1 MSTVEWERLESLFT
15 DAMSLPA
22 EERLRFARASCED
35 DPELRARLERLIDA
49 ETREPEFLEE
59 AVRKGAAA
67 ISRDLAASRTGSRIG
82 PYRLV
87 RILGEGGSGTV
98 YLASRDDAQ
107 YDATVAIKLLHP
119 GAASRGMIER
129 LRAERQILAQLDH
142 PHIARLLDGGTTPQG
157 EPYVVMEYVQ
167 GVPILDDCA
176 RRNLPGPERLGLFL
190 DVCAAVEHAHRHLIV
205 HRDLKPANVLVTA
218 EGIPKLL
225 DFGIAKL
232 LRPGPD
238 GGEAAADTTLAPLRM
253 LTPGYASPEQIRG
266 EPVTTA
272 ADVYSLGVL
281 LYELLTG
288 RKPHDIPSGLPPGEM
303 ERRICSTEPARPSA
317 VPGVTASVARWMRGD
332 LDIIV
337 LKALRKE
344 PHRRYAT
351 VRELSADIE
360 RFLAGRPV
368 HARPE
373 TLLYVT
379 GRFVRRHRIGV
390 TAGAIA
396 AMLVLVSL
404 VAALLQSSR
413 ARAERDRAEHI
424 ASMLVGMFEIATP
437 GRGDGITVQDLLNH
451 GEAQVEKLADQPE
464 TQAVLMQTLGE
475 LHEKSGEFARAA
487 ALYARVVGYHESRGD
502 DPAALASA
510 VHHLGRAVARAGD
523 YQRAASLFR
532 RSLSLRRSLDPGGSA
547 EVASTLNAL
556 GLSLHEIGQFGE
568 AEQLY
573 REALQ
578 LDARLLGPEHVHTNL
593 VRGNLALLLHD
604 TGKAPEAEALY
615 RSILATLESRAIPDE
630 QQVSEMSDGLGLA
643 LEAQGRD
650 HEAADLFRRSL
661 VIRKKI
667 HGEDSYLVARSMS
680 HLGLALAKQGELAEA
695 EALLRE
701 AEERRRRLL
710 GESHMEFAETQFALA
725 TLRAAQARWE
735 EAAARFDRAAS
746 IYRTALGPRHPL
758 VAESLLE
765 LARAGRSGGH
775 APEACRALHEGLSL
789 LAAGDPRAVRA
800 RAEFPDCR

>member
-1 MSTVEWERLESLFT
+1 MSAPGWERLESLFIR
-15 DAMSLPA
+15 AMTLPSA
-22 EERLRFARASCED
+22 ERLRFARASCPE
-35 DPELRARLERLIDA
+35 DPELRARLERLIEA
-49 ETREPEFLEE
+49 ETREPEFLET
-59 AVRKGAAA
+59 AVRNGAAA
-67 ISRDLAASRTGSRIG
+67 ITRDLAASRTGSRIG

-98 YLASRDDAQ
+98 YLARRDDAQ

-119 GAASRGMIER
+119 GAASRGMIDR

-167 GVPILDDCA
+167 GVPILEDCA
-176 RRNLPGPERLGLFL
+176 RRSMSGADRLRLFL
-190 DVCAAVEHAHRHLIV
+190 QVCGAVEHAHRHLIV

-272 ADVYSLGVL
+272 GDVYSLGVL

-288 RKPHDIPSGLPPGEM
+288 RKPHDIHPGLPPGEM
-303 ERRICSTEPARPSA
+303 ERRICSTEPPRPSA
-317 VPGVTASVARWMRGD
+317 VPGVAAGTARWMRGD
-332 LDIIV
+332 LDIII

-344 PHRRYAT
+344 PSRRYAT
-351 VRELSADIE
+351 VREFSADIE

-373 TLLYVT
+373 TLFYVT

-396 AMLVLVSL
+396 AAIVLASL
-404 VAALLQSSR
+404 VAALLQSAR

-424 ASMLVGMFEIATP
+424 ASMLVGMFEIASP
-437 GRGDGITVQDLLNH
+437 GRVDGITVQDLLDH
-451 GEAQVEKLADQPE
+451 GEAQIEKLADQPD
-464 TQAVLMQTLGE
+464 TQAVLMQTLGD
-475 LHEKSGEFARAA
+475 LHEKSGEFSRAA
-487 ALYARVVGYHESRGD
+487 ALYARVVGHQESRGK

-523 YQRAASLFR
+523 YLRAVSLFR
-532 RSLSLRRSLDPGGSA
+532 RSLGLRRTLDPGGSA

-556 GLSLHEIGQFGE
+556 GLALHEIGQFEE
-568 AEQLY
+568 AEQHY

-578 LDARLLGPEHVHTNL
+578 LDVRLLGPEHVHTIL

-604 TGKAPEAEALY
+604 TGQPVEAEALY
-615 RSILATLESRAIPDE
+615 RSILATLESRAVPDE
-630 QQVSEMSDGLGLA
+630 HQVSEMSDGLGLA

-650 HEAADLFRRSL
+650 PEAAGMFRRSL
-661 VIRKKI
+661 AIRRKI

-680 HLGLALAKQGELAEA
+680 HLGLALAKHRDLEEA
-695 EALLRE
+695 EALLKD

-710 GESHMEFAETQFALA
+710 GETHMEFAETQFAVA

-735 EAAARFDRAAS
+735 EAAARFERAAT

-758 VAESLLE
+758 VGESLLQLA
-765 LARAGRSGGH
+765 LARRSGGH
-775 APEACRALHEGLSL
+775 RADGCRALNEGLSL
-789 LAAGDPRAVRA
+789 LGSKDPRAAKA
-800 RAEFPDCR
+800 REGMSDCL